1 VAIRSAQLVTNFP
14 LAPIS
19 VIFKPRLNLAV
30 LNHLSSFSFIPLR
43 KMSSGDD
50 FKPFP
55 HFATDALHAGQDF
68 KQWNSCAV
76 VPPIS
81 LSTTFAQEEPGVHTG
96 YEYSRSGNP
105 TRDVLEKCIAA
116 LENGKHCMVF
126 SSGLGAT
133 TAITHM
139 LKAGD
144 HIVAMNDLYGGT
156 NRYFRKVAAKF
167 NLETTFVDLTN
178 AENLKGAMKPNTKMV
193 WLETPT
199 NPTMQLVDIK
209 ACADIAHT
217 QKDVFVVADN
227 TFMSPYF
234 QRPLDL
240 GADISFH
247 SISKYINGHSDV
259 IMGVA
264 ITNSDDLHE
273 QLRFLQN
280 AIGPVPSPFD
290 CYMVNR
296 GIKTLHVRMQ
306 AHQKNAL
313 ACARFLESS
322 PRVEKVLHP
331 GLPAHPQYE
340 LGKRQMRG
348 YSGMIT
354 FYIKGGEKEAREF
367 LKAIK
372 VFTLAESLGGYESLA
387 EHPGI
392 MTHAS
397 IVKEER
403 EALGISD
410 NLIRLSVG
418 IEDMDDLVNDLDQA
432 LKIAVP

>member
-1 VAIRSAQLVTNFP
+1 
-14 LAPIS
+14 
-19 VIFKPRLNLAV
+19 
-30 LNHLSSFSFIPLR
+30 
-43 KMSSGDD
+43 MSSGDE

-55 HFATDALHAGQDF
+55 HFATNALHAGQDF
-68 KQWNSCAV
+68 TQWKSHAV

-156 NRYFRKVAAKF
+156 NRYFRKVASKF
-167 NLETTFVDLTN
+167 GLETSFVDLTN
-178 AENLKGAMKPNTKMV
+178 PANLKPAMKPNTKMI

-199 NPTMQLVDIK
+199 NPTMQLVDVK
-209 ACADIAHT
+209 ACSEIAHT
-217 QKDVFVVADN
+217 QEGVFVVVDN

-240 GADISFH
+240 GGDISFH

-264 ITNSDDLHE
+264 VTNSDKINE
-273 QLRFLQN
+273 ELRFLQN
-280 AIGPVPSPFD
+280 AIGPVPAPFD

-322 PRVEKVLHP
+322 PAVEKVLHP
-331 GLPAHPQYE
+331 GLPSHPQYE
-340 LGKRQMRG
+340 LGKRQMQG

-354 FYIKGGEKEAREF
+354 FYVKGGEKEARDF
-367 LKAIK
+367 LKSIK

-387 EHPGI
+387 EHPAI

-403 EALGISD
+403 EALGITD

-418 IEDMDDLVNDLDQA
+418 IEDCDDLVNDLAQA
-432 LKIAVP
+432 LKIAVPSA